1 MRPNAS
7 DSALSTQVER
17 LIGTQMT
24 RRVWEAL
31 SMPNTASAGASQ
43 RRVLTVPRRRNA
55 LVRDDCPQE
64 LFSANTR
71 RNEHQK
77 PGTTWVCTKSV
88 STKGVHAIDA
98 STPAFGCG
106 HTTRSPHG
114 VRRRDK
120 NLSVRV
126 GIWYRYGD
134 SSAFLIGFGAVLRAK
149 RRDVKAGIDDFL
161 RTALARDAAARLS
174 RKRVS
179 LRFHTAQ
186 CALPPT
192 QDHPPTPKSCPLLPR
207 SRDCGKKPSIESVL

>member
-64 LFSANTR
+64 LSSAHTR

-98 STPAFGCG
+98 STPAFAV
-106 HTTRSPHG
+106 RSHDSKPARRSTPRQESFSSG
-114 VRRRDK
+114 WNLVPVRGYAK
-120 NLSVRV
+120 GGNGENVEFV
-126 GIWYRYGD
+126 GI
-134 SSAFLIGFGAVLRAK
+134 
-149 RRDVKAGIDDFL
+149 
-161 RTALARDAAARLS
+161 AA
-174 RKRVS
+174 
-179 LRFHTAQ
+179 
-186 CALPPT
+186 
-192 QDHPPTPKSCPLLPR
+192 
-207 SRDCGKKPSIESVL
+207 